1 MGFGAD
7 HRERNRRLGDERF
20 APLESFWN
28 RRGLSICGAQ
38 KKKGASQRSRT
49 KLRSKWGLI
58 EQNVRI
64 GRRGLRN
71 LFGFFLKDETKW
83 WIKALVTVELLSRV
97 VVDLI
102 KFGTFVSNLYYLGVK
117 MWNHSFPIAW
127 SSISLIL
134 SPCPWCSW
142 CQQLLAWLTPQMAF
156 RKVDCLP
163 KGYHFFPKIMASGF
177 TS

>member
-1 MGFGAD
+1 MGPK
-7 HRERNRRLGDERF
+7 R
-20 APLESFWN
+20 
-28 RRGLSICGAQ
+28 
-38 KKKGASQRSRT
+38 KKEQAKGAGLNLEANEDWLSRVLELEEEEET
-49 KLRSKWGLI
+49 R
-58 EQNVRI
+58 N

-83 WIKALVTVELLSRV
+83 WIKALVTVELLNRV

-102 KFGTFVSNLYYLGVK
+102 KFGTFVSNIYYLGVK
-117 MWNHSFPIAW
+117 MWNHFFPIAW